1 MPPRPPLY
9 TLTTSRRQ
17 TVWDKGLAWL
27 PLGAE
32 TCRRCRVHKSPLRD
46 SAEHKSQMATLACG
60 VQMHMQGP
68 ETPTTIEVRFAPRTG
83 TGLAKAHYS
92 APERPR
98 WKAAKPKEGRVSLRD
113 RQRPDIIPTPHHSF
127 HAGAVL

>member
-68 ETPTTIEVRFAPRTG
+68 ETPTTMEVRLAPNRNRSGEGSLFCSRETKMESSQ
-83 TGLAKAHYS
+83 TKRRKSIVARPAKA
-92 APERPR
+92 
-98 WKAAKPKEGRVSLRD
+98 
-113 RQRPDIIPTPHHSF
+113 
-127 HAGAVL
+127 